1 MDEELLYIE
10 EKNETL
16 IKVNRR
22 LEEVSRSK
30 SDQSLNRDIN
40 TSRSENPAYSS
51 HLGAESDTKVEN
63 KILKSN
69 YLLDNLAKF
78 IKDFD
83 PDGINAKNFNKKLIN
98 AIGVKNRNQLSDYFT
113 FDTPVGKVSLRLSP
127 HHAHARTY
135 RGKANKA
142 DKNISL
148 VITVQELDKGKFK
161 ADKRV
166 ELIEFVYDSPNQER
180 LLNIAKGIFNLVDTG
195 SYVDLADADMICNS
209 PAPPTEST
217 W

>member
-1 MDEELLYIE
+1 MDEELYIE

-16 IKVNRR
+16 IKVDKR

-40 TSRSENPAYSS
+40 TSLSENPAYSS
-51 HLGAESDTKVEN
+51 HLSAESDAKVRKKSLKTK
-63 KILKSN
+63 S
-69 YLLDNLAKF
+69 LLENLAIF
-78 IKDFD
+78 IGSIST
-83 PDGINAKNFNKKLIN
+83 DGITAKEFNKKLVR
-98 AIGVKNRNQLSDYFT
+98 AIGVNDMKQLSDYFT

-148 VITVQELDKGKFK
+148 VITVPELDKGKFK
-161 ADKRV
+161 VDKRV
-166 ELIEFVYDSPNQER
+166 ELVEFVYDSPNEER
-180 LLNIAKGIFNLVDTG
+180 LLKIAKGIFNLVDTG
-195 SYVDLADADMICNS
+195 SYVDLADADMMYNS
-209 PAPPTEST
+209 PTHQNTNP
-217 W
+217 

>member
-1 MDEELLYIE
+1 VCTLLNTDKYPYIVGLKQDRIMDEDLLY

-16 IKVNRR
+16 IKVDKR

-40 TSRSENPAYSS
+40 TSLSENPAYSS
-51 HLGAESDTKVEN
+51 HLSAESNAKVRKKSLKTK
-63 KILKSN
+63 S
-69 YLLDNLAKF
+69 LLENLAVF
-78 IKDFD
+78 IGSIST
-83 PDGINAKNFNKKLIN
+83 DGITAKEFNKKLVR
-98 AIGVKNRNQLSDYFT
+98 AIGVNDMKQLSDYFT

-135 RGKANKA
+135 RGKSN
-142 DKNISL
+142 
-148 VITVQELDKGKFK
+148 K

-166 ELIEFVYDSPNQER
+166 ELVEFVYDSPNQER

-195 SYVDLADADMICNS
+195 SYKDLAEADMRYNS
-209 PAPPTEST
+209 PQETGEHE
-217 W
+217 

>member
-1 MDEELLYIE
+1 MNESQLSIE
-10 EKNETL
+10 EKNEIL
-16 IKVNRR
+16 IKVNKR
-22 LEEVSRSK
+22 LEEVSRSI

-51 HLGAESDTKVEN
+51 HLGAESDAKVEN
-63 KILKSN
+63 KKLKSN

-78 IKDFD
+78 INDFD
-83 PDGINAKNFNKKLIN
+83 SNGIEANNYNKKLIN

-113 FDTPVGKVSLRLSP
+113 FDTPIGKVSLRLSP

-148 VITVQELDKGKFK
+148 VITVRELDKGKFK

-166 ELIEFVYDSPNQER
+166 ELVEFVYDIPNQER
-180 LLNIAKGIFNLVDTG
+180 LFNIAKGIFNLVDTG
-195 SYVDLADADMICNS
+195 SYVDLADADMIYNS
-209 PAPPTEST
+209 PTKSSEPQK
-217 W
+217 